1 MVVNLEY
8 KNKYMLDLAVDVQLE
23 AHKPAA
29 MSVNVL
35 DDVIVPRL
43 PCQVNSGF
51 IDTGIVSFVSKQYI
65 YHFK

>member
-8 KNKYMLDLAVDVQLE
+8 KNKYMLDLAVDIYLE

-35 DDVIVPRL
+35 DDVKVSRL
-43 PCQVNSGF
+43 PCEVNAGF
-51 IDTGIVSFVSKQYI
+51 IAKGTVKLISNNSSII
-65 YHFK
+65 YY